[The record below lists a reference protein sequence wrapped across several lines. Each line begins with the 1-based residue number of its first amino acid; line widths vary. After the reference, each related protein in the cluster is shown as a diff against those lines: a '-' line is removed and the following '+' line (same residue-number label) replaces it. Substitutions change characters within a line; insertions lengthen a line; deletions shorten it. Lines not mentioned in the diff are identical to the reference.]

1 MILKRGKGMST
12 IAVRKPS
19 AFRKKL
25 NKILTYLSKPQNFI
39 LLMLG
44 IVLTVTTIYPMVT
57 ILKDT
62 VTVHPGTVDAA
73 PQAESAQFNALGG
86 DYTTFNWTD
95 LFTGKNITRQGRQR
109 IELSVAKTYL
119 WTPLLNS
126 VLISV
131 FACFGAILYGGV
143 FAYLVTRTNLKLK
156 KYLSSIFIFPYIMPQ
171 WTLAIIWRNL
181 FNSNVVT
188 GGSDGLFASVL
199 GVYMPKWWCEGL
211 FPVSVVLAL
220 HYAPFAYIL
229 IGGIFRNMD
238 ANLEEAATIL
248 NTPRWKTFLRV
259 TMPLVKPAILSTILL
274 VFSSAMG
281 SYPIPHYLN
290 LPTLSTQ
297 YVGMRIDRVGEASL
311 LAVIMML
318 FGFLILIVNQRTTSG
333 RKNFTTVTGK
343 SGQSSVVNLRAWKYI
358 LAVFFGL
365 TTLFTGILPIIL
377 FAVETFLPNPGDYSF
392 LTHGFAGH
400 LTSKWWMTAE
410 NVSENGIYGQYGIL
424 YNADIWR
431 AFGGTMIVAICC
443 ALAAGTIGTLVGYC
457 VSKNRRSKWAAY
469 VNNIAFLPYL
479 MPSLAVGI
487 AFFVVGSNLGI
498 FNTFLLLILAGTV
511 KYIPFASRSALNSMM
526 QLSGEIEEAAIIQD
540 IPWWRRML
548 QIIIPIQKSSIISGY
563 LLPFMTCL
571 RELTLFMLL
580 CRQDLIITTM
590 MDYFDEM
597 GLYAFS
603 SGINLILIVVI
614 LVCNAVVNK
623 LTGASLDAGIGG
635 K

>member
-1 MILKRGKGMST
+1 MST
-12 IAVRKPS
+12 IASQRPSNFRRKV
-19 AFRKKL
+19 
-25 NKILTYLSKPQNFI
+25 NTVWTYISKPQNAI
-39 LLMLG
+39 LLALG
-44 IVLTVTTIYPMVT
+44 IILTITTLFPMIT
-57 ILKDT
+57 ILRDT
-62 VTVHPGTVDAA
+62 VLVHPGSVDSSDAA
-73 PQAESAQFNALGG
+73 AASQVEVLGE
-86 DYTTFNWTD
+86 DYTTYNWSN
-95 LFTGKNITRQGRQR
+95 LFGDTITTRQGRER
-109 IELSVAKTYL
+109 VTRSVASIYL

-126 VLISV
+126 VLISI

-143 FAYLVTRTNLKLK
+143 FAYLVTRTNLKFK

-171 WTLAIIWRNL
+171 WTLAVVWQNL
-181 FNSNVVT
+181 FNSNKIT
-188 GGSDGLFASVL
+188 GGSDGLLANLF
-199 GVYMPKWWCEGL
+199 GICMPQWWCEGL

-259 TMPLVKPAILSTILL
+259 TLPLVKPAILSTILL

-281 SYPIPHYLN
+281 SYPIPHYLKLN
-290 LPTLSTQ
+290 TLSTQ
-297 YVGMRIDRVGEASL
+297 YVGMKSNRIGQASI

-343 SGQSSVVNLRAWKYI
+343 SGQTSVVNLGAGKWI
-358 LAVFFGL
+358 LSVVFII
-365 TTLFTGILPIIL
+365 TTLMTGILPIVL
-377 FAVETFLPNPGDYSF
+377 FAVETFLPNPGDFSF
-392 LTHGFAGH
+392 MRNGLGSLTTKWW
-400 LTSKWWMTAE
+400 LTSE
-410 NVSENGIYGQYGIL
+410 NISENGMYGNKGIL
-424 YNADIWR
+424 YNTQIWN
-431 AFGGTMIVAICC
+431 AFGGTLIVAVFC

-469 VNNIAFLPYL
+469 VNSMAFLPYL
-479 MPSLAVGI
+479 MPSLAVGV
-487 AFFVVGSNLGI
+487 AFFVFGSGMGI
-498 FNTFLLLILAGTV
+498 YDTFLLLILAGTV

-540 IPWWRRML
+540 IPWIKRMTR
-548 QIIIPIQKSSIISGY
+548 IIIPIQKTSIISGY

-580 CRQDLIITTM
+580 CGQGRIITTM
-590 MDYFDEM
+590 LDYFDEM

-603 SGINLILIVVI
+603 SGINLILILVI
-614 LVCNAVVNK
+614 LLFNTLVNK

-635 K
+635 GK